1 MKIAIITR
9 STLYTVPGG
18 DTEQILQ
25 TAKFLKELG
34 VGVELFLTTQ
44 KIDYSKYD
52 LLHVFNITRPADIL
66 YHISKTKKPVVVST
80 ILVDYTEYD
89 MQHRTGLPGL
99 ILRLFPAGANEYIKT
114 IARWVLK
121 KDSLQSKSYLWKG
134 QEKSIKEILQK
145 ASLLLP
151 NSEAEYQ
158 KIEGLYGM
166 KKNYS
171 VIPNGIDSSLFF
183 PPSESDSYRM
193 EKDDKLILSAARI
206 EGRKNQLN
214 LIKALNDTTYTL
226 LLTGLPAP
234 NQKKYYEECKK
245 IASQNIKFCGRVP
258 INILVDYYKKAKVHV
273 LPSWHE
279 TCGLSSLE
287 AAAMGCNIVITE
299 KGFTREYFGDDA
311 FYCDPG
317 NPESIFNAVEKAA
330 QSDCRKELQQ
340 KVLNRYTWQQAAAST
355 LESYQKIISI
365 CKN

>member
-1 MKIAIITR
+1 MKIAFITR

-18 DTEQILQ
+18 DTEQIVQ
-25 TAKFLKELG
+25 TARFLQES
-34 VGVELFLTTQ
+34 GVEVEIFLTTER
-44 KIDYSKYD
+44 IDYSRFD

-66 YHISKTKKPVVVST
+66 CHISRSKKPIVVST
-80 ILVDYTEYD
+80 ILVDYSEYD
-89 MQHRTGLPGL
+89 MRHRPGLPGL
-99 ILRLFPAGANEYIKT
+99 ILKLFPAGANEYLKT
-114 IARWVLK
+114 IARWALK
-121 KDSLQSKSYLWKG
+121 KDSMQSKSYLWKG
-134 QEKSIKEILQK
+134 HEKSIKEILHK

-151 NSEAEYQ
+151 NSEAEYE

-166 KKNYS
+166 KKNYA
-171 VIPNGIDSSLFF
+171 VIPNGIDSGVFRSSPELK
-183 PPSESDSYRM
+183 
-193 EKDDKLILSAARI
+193 KDNKLILCAARI

-214 LIKALNDTTYTL
+214 LIRALNDTSYTL

-234 NQKKYYEECKK
+234 NQIKYYEDCKK
-245 IASQNIKFCGRVP
+245 IASHNIIFCGRVP
-258 INILVDYYKKAKVHV
+258 LETLIGYYQKAKVHV

-317 NPESIFNAVEKAA
+317 NIKSILGAVDRAA
-330 QSDCRKELQQ
+330 QSECRKELQQ
-340 KVLNRYTWQQAAAST
+340 RILQSYTWQQAAART
-355 LESYQKIISI
+355 LVAYQNILSI

>member
-1 MKIAIITR
+1 MKIAFITR

-18 DTEQILQ
+18 DTEQIVQ
-25 TAKFLKELG
+25 TARFLKKSG
-34 VGVELFLTTQ
+34 VTVDLFLTNE
-44 KIDYSKYD
+44 KIDYAAYD
-52 LLHVFNITRPADIL
+52 LLHVFNITRPGDIL
-66 YHISKTKKPVVVST
+66 YHLSKTNKPVVVST

-89 MQHRTGLPGL
+89 MHHRKGFSGLA
-99 ILRLFPAGANEYIKT
+99 LRLFPGGTNEYIKT
-114 IARWVLK
+114 VARWLLR
-121 KDSLQSKSYLWKG
+121 KDNLQSKSYLWKG

-151 NSEAEYQ
+151 NSQAEYE
-158 KIEGLYGM
+158 KLVGLYGM
-166 KKNYS
+166 KKKYS
-171 VIPNGIDSSLFF
+171 VIPNGVDSSVFF
-183 PPSESDSYRM
+183 PTPLA

-214 LIKALNDTTYTL
+214 LIKALNDSPYTL

-245 IASQNIKFCGRVP
+245 IASKNIVFCGRVP
-258 INILVDYYKKAKVHV
+258 IETLIAYYRKAKVHV

-287 AAAMGCNIVITE
+287 AAALGCNIVITE

-311 FYCDPG
+311 FYCEPG
-317 NPESIFNAVEKAA
+317 DTKSIFNAVDKAA
-330 QSDCRKELQQ
+330 QSGCRKELQQ
-340 KVLNRYTWQQAAAST
+340 KILKQYTWQHAAAST
-355 LESYQKIISI
+355 LEAYKKIISI

>member
-1 MKIAIITR
+1 MKIAFITR
-9 STLYTVPGG
+9 STLHTVPGG
-18 DTEQILQ
+18 DTEQVLQ
-25 TAKFLKELG
+25 TAKFLRELG
-34 VGVELFLTTQ
+34 VYVELFLTTE
-44 KIDYSKYD
+44 KIDYTKYD
-52 LLHVFNITRPADIL
+52 ILHVFNITRPADIL
-66 YHISKTKKPVVVST
+66 YHISKTSKPVVVST

-89 MQHRTGLPGL
+89 MQHRKGLTGSV
-99 ILRLFPAGANEYIKT
+99 LRFFPPGANEYIKT
-114 IARWVLK
+114 IARWMLK

-134 QEKSIKEILQK
+134 QKKSIKEILQK

-158 KIEGLYGM
+158 KIEDLYKM
-166 KKNYS
+166 KKKYS
-171 VIPNGIDSSLFF
+171 VIPNGIDNSLFSSSF
-183 PPSESDSYRM
+183 ESK
-193 EKDDKLILSAARI
+193 KDNKLILSAARI

-214 LIKALNDTTYTL
+214 LIRALNDTEYTL
-226 LLTGLPAP
+226 MLTGLPAP

-245 IASQNIKFCGRVP
+245 TASKNIIFCGRVP
-258 INILVDYYKKAKVHV
+258 VETLIDYYKKAKVHV

-287 AAAMGCNIVITE
+287 AAAFGCNIVITD

-317 NPESIFNAVEKAA
+317 NPESIFIAVEKAA

-340 KVLNRYTWQQAAAST
+340 KILQTYTWQQAAAST
-355 LESYQKIISI
+355 LKAYQNIISI

>member
-1 MKIAIITR
+1 MKIAFITR

-25 TAKFLKELG
+25 TARFLEKS
-34 VGVELFLTTQ
+34 GVEVKLFLTTE
-44 KIDYSKYD
+44 KIDYSAYD
-52 LLHVFNITRPADIL
+52 LLHVFNITRPGDIL
-66 YHISKTKKPVVVST
+66 YHISRTKKPVVVST

-89 MQHRTGLPGL
+89 MHHRKGIPGL
-99 ILRLFPAGANEYIKT
+99 ILNLFPPACNEYIKT

-134 QEKSIKEILQK
+134 QRKSIREIIRR

-151 NSEAEYQ
+151 NSEAEY
-158 KIEGLYGM
+158 KKLEATYGI
-166 KKNYS
+166 KKEYA
-171 VIPNGIDSSLFF
+171 VIPNGIDSSVFYPIPDL
-183 PPSESDSYRM
+183 

-214 LIKALNDTTYTL
+214 LIRALNDTSYTL

-234 NQKKYYEECKK
+234 NQQRYYEACKN
-245 IASQNIKFCGRVP
+245 IAAQNIIFCGRVP
-258 INILVDYYKKAKVHV
+258 VETLVAYYKKAKVHV

-287 AAAMGCNIVITE
+287 AAALGCNIVITE
-299 KGFTREYFGDDA
+299 KGFTREYFGNDA

-330 QSDCRKELQQ
+330 KSDCPKELQQ
-340 KVLNRYTWQQAAAST
+340 KILQHYTWQHAAAST
-355 LESYQKIISI
+355 LAAYQNILSI

>member
-1 MKIAIITR
+1 
-9 STLYTVPGG
+9 
-18 DTEQILQ
+18 
-25 TAKFLKELG
+25 
-34 VGVELFLTTQ
+34 
-44 KIDYSKYD
+44 
-52 LLHVFNITRPADIL
+52 
-66 YHISKTKKPVVVST
+66 
-80 ILVDYTEYD
+80 
-89 MQHRTGLPGL
+89 MQHRKGSPGL
-99 ILRLFPAGANEYIKT
+99 ILRLFPARANEYIKT

-158 KIEGLYGM
+158 KIESLYGM
-166 KKNYS
+166 KKKYF
-171 VIPNGIDSSLFF
+171 VIPNGMDSSLFYTS
-183 PPSESDSYRM
+183 SEA
-193 EKDDKLILSAARI
+193 EKDGKLILSAARI

-214 LIKALNDTTYTL
+214 LIKALNDTGYTL

-245 IASQNIKFCGRVP
+245 IASKNIIFCGRVP
-258 INILVDYYKKAKVHV
+258 VATLVGYYKKAKVHV

-330 QSDCRKELQQ
+330 QSECRKELQQ
-340 KVLNRYTWQQAAAST
+340 KVLHHYTWQQAAAST
-355 LESYQKIISI
+355 LEAYQKIISI